1 MIKKYVLRKLS
12 VYTLCLIL
20 IAMFYF
26 LPTKQSDIENN
37 NTINNK
43 KETTVYLLDKD
54 KYLSNVIS
62 YYDENSIEDLML
74 KKIEILT
81 YGSEE
86 LNEFDTVIPSNTKVN
101 SLKVEKD
108 NVYIDFSKEILS
120 IDEFL
125 EDKMIESIVYSLTE
139 VNGINNIYI
148 SVEKEKLLSLPS
160 GKELPYP
167 LTREYGINKEYDLN
181 SLINI
186 NKTVVYFIKSINNNK
201 YYVPVT
207 KVNNDNESKIEI
219 IIKELKSSVNSQN
232 NLGSNINDTIKL
244 INYKIEDNS
253 MILTFNKELNDDNKS
268 LINKSIKE
276 NYKIDEVKYKVKK

>member
-1 MIKKYVLRKLS
+1 
-12 VYTLCLIL
+12 
-20 IAMFYF
+20 MFYF